1 MLLEHIRFENRQ
13 ALKLEIS
20 DTAKVDQ
27 ALKML
32 GFEKKQ
38 PVIVIVGGAG
48 GIRDEDWEPIRKAMN
63 TIVDVANENGA
74 AIIDGGTES
83 GVMAISG
90 QLRAEKGC
98 RFPLIGIAAE
108 GTVKWPERKLG
119 FKERM
124 ALNKWAAPL
133 DSNHTHFILTPGN
146 DWGDESPWIA
156 DIATQLSGGGKSV
169 AVLINGGNISRDMDV
184 PNNMKAGRTV
194 LVIEGTGR
202 AADEFA
208 THPPDTPLMRFI
220 HISELDRLATE
231 LKEHLQSTS

>member
-13 ALKLEIS
+13 ALKIEINAT
-20 DTAKVDQ
+20 DKIPQ

-32 GFEKKQ
+32 GFEKTQ

-48 GIRDEDWEPIRKAMN
+48 GIREEDWEPIRQAMD
-63 TIVDVANENGA
+63 TIIQIAHETGA
-74 AIIDGGTES
+74 AIIDGGTDS

-90 QLRAEKGC
+90 QIRAEKGY
-98 RFPLIGIAAE
+98 RFPLMGIAAE
-108 GTVKWPERKLG
+108 GTVKWPGRKLG
-119 FKERM
+119 IKEKM
-124 ALNKWAAPL
+124 VLNKYAASL
-133 DSNHTHFILTPGN
+133 DANHTHFILTPGN
-146 DWGDESPWIA
+146 DWGDESPYIA
-156 DIATQLSGGGKSV
+156 DTATQLAGNGQSV

-208 THPPDTPLMRFI
+208 THPPSTPLMRFI
-220 HISELDRLATE
+220 HISELDRLSAE
-231 LKEHLQSTS
+231 LKENLLSSP